1 MHENVSFTILKQ
13 SLKIEFMKYIKLL
26 MLLAVATLPFFT
38 SCSEDED
45 VNSEECT
52 VGFASS
58 EVSVNEASAGYI
70 QIPITVT
77 GKRNGQ
83 IHVTVEAAPVGDK
96 GAVEGKNY
104 LITDKT
110 LNLNADTLSTGTINV
125 ELKIIDDNEIN
136 DDRQFTLKLTSVEG
150 ATVSNAQTTVTITD
164 NDGDFYQ
171 SFAGTWTLNATSLAN
186 GKQVSFQVEI
196 TAADEGSADYESVL
210 TATGNYLGAADLT
223 WKLGYSFDQAT
234 KKGTISFM
242 CGDDV
247 IGKYQNY
254 DLGWYIY
261 TGEEYLYSGEMPAN
275 WEPTEDNRT
284 PTTLTFDPTL
294 GLWLY
299 AANAG
304 SLDILG
310 NITLTKN

>member
-1 MHENVSFTILKQ
+1 
-13 SLKIEFMKYIKLL
+13 MKYIKFL

-45 VNSEECT
+45 VNSNECT

-58 EVSVNEASAGYI
+58 EVSVSEASVSYV
-70 QIPITVT
+70 QVPITVT

-83 IHVTVEAAPVGDK
+83 IHVTVEAAPVGK
-96 GAVEGKNY
+96 NGAEEGKNY
-104 LITDKT
+104 VITDKT

-164 NDGDFYQ
+164 NDADFYQ

-186 GKQVSFQVEI
+186 GKQVSFQVGI
-196 TAADEGSADYESVL
+196 TAADKGSADYESVL
-210 TATGNYLGAADLT
+210 TATGTYLGEVAVDLT

-234 KKGTISFM
+234 KKGTISFI

-247 IGKYQNY
+247 VGTYQDYN
-254 DLGWYIY
+254 LGWYLY
-261 TGEEYLYSGEMPAN
+261 TGDGYLYSGEVPAE
-275 WEPTEDNRT
+275 WELDEEGRT
-284 PTTLTFDPTL
+284 PTTLTFDPAS
-294 GLWLY
+294 GLCLY
-299 AANAG
+299 AAGPGA
-304 SLDILG
+304 LDILT
-310 NITLTKN
+310 NVTLTKN

>member
-1 MHENVSFTILKQ
+1 
-13 SLKIEFMKYIKLL
+13 MKYIKFL

-45 VNSEECT
+45 VNSNECT

-58 EVSVNEASAGYI
+58 EVSVSEASASYV
-70 QIPITVT
+70 QVPITVT

-83 IHVTVEAAPVGDK
+83 IHVTVEAAPVGK
-96 GAVEGKNY
+96 NGAEEGKNY
-104 LITDKT
+104 VITDKT

-150 ATVSNAQTTVTITD
+150 ATVSNAQTTVTIVD

-186 GKQVSFQVEI
+186 GKQVSFQVGI
-196 TAADEGSADYESVL
+196 TAADEGSADYEKVL
-210 TATGNYLGAADLT
+210 TATGNFGGVDLT
-223 WKLGYSFDQAT
+223 WKFGYTYDKTSN
-234 KKGTISFM
+234 KGTISFI

-247 IGKYQNY
+247 IGKYQDY

-261 TGEEYLYSGEMPAN
+261 KGDNNLYAGELSAN
-275 WEPTEDNRT
+275 WELTEDNRT

-294 GLWLY
+294 GMWLY

-304 SLDILG
+304 YLDVLG